1 MWGEV
6 SFREIVLT
14 WFYCWSQREKE
25 EEIPTGSF
33 VLQGGLQSAPI
44 CMLIRSQILRQQFIE
59 YAFKSLPGK
68 TRRWAFLPPSSALSP
83 GGIAAVSTQVGL
95 LRTVSSFVTVL
106 CDS

>member
-6 SFREIVLT
+6 SFREIFVT
-14 WFYCWSQREKE
+14 WFYCWSQQEKE
-25 EEIPTGSF
+25 EETPTGSF
-33 VLQGGLQSAPI
+33 GLLGGLQSAPI

-68 TRRWAFLPPSSALSP
+68 TRRQAFLPPSSALSL

-106 CDS
+106 